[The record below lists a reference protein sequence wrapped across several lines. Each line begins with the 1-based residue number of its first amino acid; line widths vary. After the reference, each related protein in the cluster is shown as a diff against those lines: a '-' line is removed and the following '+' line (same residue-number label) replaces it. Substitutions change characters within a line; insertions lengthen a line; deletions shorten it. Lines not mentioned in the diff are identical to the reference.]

1 MMKISTSMD
10 RLLGGRERPRD
21 NYNTIPNE
29 NETSQTLDERDSMV
43 VFVNAIIGPGVVA
56 LPKLYQVS
64 GWLFPTILLTAAS
77 GLMFGLTV
85 GWPRSR
91 VVSNVIMLFVFS
103 IFGGLWL
110 LPMFGLA
117 EQHVAYVVVGGT
129 LGLTFLVA
137 PTVFGMMVRG
147 VVRDGEGEASEERA

>member
-1 MMKISTSMD
+1 MAARRR
-10 RLLGGRERPRD
+10 RLRGFGFAALALVSAGAATLGAIAVPSLSWLVPAAWTG
-21 NYNTIPNE
+21 
-29 NETSQTLDERDSMV
+29 TLWTVLILV
-43 VFVNAIIGPGVVA
+43 VLA
-56 LPKLYQVS
+56 
-64 GWLFPTILLTAAS
+64 PTILLTAAS

-91 VVSNVIMLFVFS
+91 VVGNVIMLFVFS

>member
-1 MMKISTSMD
+1 MAARRR
-10 RLLGGRERPRD
+10 RLRGFGFAALALVSAGAATLGAIAVPSLSWLVPAAWTG
-21 NYNTIPNE
+21 
-29 NETSQTLDERDSMV
+29 TLWTVLILV
-43 VFVNAIIGPGVVA
+43 VLA
-56 LPKLYQVS
+56 
-64 GWLFPTILLTAAS
+64 PTILLTAAS

>member
-1 MMKISTSMD
+1 MAARRR
-10 RLLGGRERPRD
+10 RLRGFGFAALALVSAGAATLGAIAVPSLSWLVPAAWTG
-21 NYNTIPNE
+21 
-29 NETSQTLDERDSMV
+29 TLWTGLILV
-43 VFVNAIIGPGVVA
+43 VLA
-56 LPKLYQVS
+56 
-64 GWLFPTILLTAAS
+64 PTILLTAAS